1 MKRII
6 LAISV
11 LLVFGLAV
19 LGVAYN
25 QNAAAETA
33 MASCCCNSGDAC
45 PMKKNAAGT
54 ETASCC
60 DDGCC
65 KDGSCPMKGSAGAAT
80 DAKHPENCPMMK
92 DKQGHEGHAMMMK
105 DGKHEGSCCC
115 PCCAAKHAA

>member
-25 QNAAAETA
+25 RNAVAETV
-33 MASCCCNSGDAC
+33 MASGCCKSGEAC

-65 KDGSCPMKGSAGAAT
+65 KDGSCPMKGAAGAQ
-80 DAKHPENCPMMK
+80 HPENCPMMK
-92 DKQGHEGHAMMMK
+92 DKQGHEAHATT

-115 PCCAAKHAA
+115 SCCSVKQQV

>member
-25 QNAAAETA
+25 RSAVAETA
-33 MASCCCNSGDAC
+33 ATSCCCKSGESC
-45 PMKKNAAGT
+45 PMKKSVAGT

-65 KDGSCPMKGSAGAAT
+65 KEGSCPMKGASAGAG
-80 DAKHPENCPMMK
+80 DAQHPENCPMMK
-92 DKQGHEGHAMMMK
+92 DKQGHDAHATMT
-105 DGKHEGSCCC
+105 DAKHGGSCCC
-115 PCCAAKHAA
+115 SCCAAKHAA